1 MRFCALNKTRS
12 NLSRRSVGTFLASF
26 LNSFFFFFILGVYFT
41 NLKLV
46 INKVITR
53 MSLLYLN
60 PIISLFI
67 LNIVLINCC
76 S

>member
-1 MRFCALNKTRS
+1 MRFCALKTRS

-26 LNSFFFFFILGVYFT
+26 LSPFFFFFILGVYFT

-53 MSLLYLN
+53 LPLLYLN
-60 PIISLFI
+60 PINFVYSESFYYEF
-67 LNIVLINCC
+67 